1 MKILSCVITGFGK
14 LENQSFN
21 FSSGLNCIHGENGW
35 GKTTLAEFIAS
46 MLYGI
51 DGGRSKNISVNT
63 RLHYAPFT
71 SAQFGGT
78 LTFEYA
84 GRAYRIER
92 FFGKTPAFDSVKIY
106 DKNNMPCYD
115 FGDKAEKLGETL
127 LGMDKESFTRC
138 VYLPQ
143 GESGGELTGDIK
155 TRLVSLLS
163 ANGTQS
169 GAQSALERLENAERA
184 LRAKRKPAKGK
195 LDEIDEKMQYY
206 REKQAECLR
215 AQEQHNQI
223 LTDTQ
228 TLTLR
233 VNELKTQLK
242 SVSEQ
247 IAEYTQKSQRL
258 AKLSEFSQIRAK
270 RDEAK
275 ERLNRLQEFF
285 NQTNAQTVNLTGLKT
300 AMDEY
305 YAVKAEIDE
314 LQKSVEEFS
323 DRATKIESVKTRIS
337 VNEEMLQNYKE
348 MMAQQ
353 SKKANKDK
361 PKRKKIKKGAGGNFF
376 LILSLVVAML
386 GAMLLETRTGLA
398 IALLSVGAIGIVV
411 LGSIMIQ
418 GAGQS
423 GKYAGVDKALRNSY
437 EELFTQTL
445 ALKKELVKIMQ
456 ASGDEQVLQ
465 KKIEEKKARLVAL
478 DGAIKSFL
486 SNFAFGEIYD
496 YRSAYQTLQERIDDY
511 LACARVIEE
520 CNAQL
525 GVDDST
531 DDESVSAWISGV
543 DIDTLRQSHSEL
555 NREIESLTAQTARRY
570 AEAESYEKIAVQLQ
584 DFRAQEQ
591 RLAMEKTRLENK
603 LVAIRTAK
611 ELLIR
616 ARANMASRYLQPVEK
631 KVREYAQILGF
642 PFGEIVFSTDGQP
655 LVTAQGAT
663 REMDYYS
670 TGLQDLL
677 WLCVRLALVETLFT
691 KEMPPL
697 LLDDPFVNLDDDKTA
712 RVKALIK
719 TLSSKFQIIYLT
731 CKKDRNL

>member
-1 MKILSCVITGFGK
+1 MKILSCYITGFGK
-14 LENQSFN
+14 FEKQSFN
-21 FSSGLNCIHGENGW
+21 FTSGLNCIHGENGW

-127 LGMDKESFTRC
+127 LGMDKDSFTRC

-163 ANGTQS
+163 VNGAQS

-215 AQEQHNQI
+215 AQEQYNQI

-228 TLTLR
+228 TLTSR
-233 VNELKTQLK
+233 VNELKTQLQ

-270 RDEAK
+270 RDETK

-285 NQTNAQTVNLTGLKT
+285 NQTNAQTVNLAGLKT
-300 AMDEY
+300 AVDEY

-353 SKKANKDK
+353 NKKADKDK
-361 PKRKKIKKGAGGNFF
+361 PKRKRRRKGDSGNFF
-376 LILSLVVAML
+376 LVLSLVVAMF

-398 IALLSVGAIGIVV
+398 IALLSVGAIGIIV
-411 LGSIMIQ
+411 LGSIMVQ

-445 ALKKELVKIMQ
+445 ALKKELVKLMQ
-456 ASGDEQVLQ
+456 ADEEQLLL
-465 KKIEEKKARLVAL
+465 KKIEEKKARLLAL
-478 DGAIKSFL
+478 DNAIKSFL

-511 LACARVIEE
+511 ISCASVIEE

-525 GVDDST
+525 GVDDSA
-531 DDESVSAWISGV
+531 DDESVGAWVSGV
-543 DIDTLRQSHSEL
+543 DIDALRQSYARQSGEM
-555 NREIESLTAQTARRY
+555 ETLTAQTARRY
-570 AEAESYEKIAVQLQ
+570 AEAENYEKIAVQLQ

-591 RLAMEKTRLENK
+591 RLALEKTRLENK
-603 LVAIRTAK
+603 LVAIKTAK

-642 PFGEIVFSTDGQP
+642 PFGEIVFSADGQP
-655 LVTAQGAT
+655 LITMQGAT

-670 TGLQDLL
+670 VGLQDLL

-691 KEMPPL
+691 KELPPL

-712 RVKALIK
+712 RVKALVK
-719 TLSSKFQIIYLT
+719 TLSSKFQVIYLT